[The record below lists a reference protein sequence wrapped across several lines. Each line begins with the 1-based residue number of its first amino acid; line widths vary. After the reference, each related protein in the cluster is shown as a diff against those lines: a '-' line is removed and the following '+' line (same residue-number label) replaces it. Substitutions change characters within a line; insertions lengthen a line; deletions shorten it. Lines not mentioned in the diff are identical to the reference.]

1 MDHYSAENFML
12 TQSVGS
18 RLSRARHLLMAEMDA
33 ALRDLGISSQQMGIL
48 LLLERG
54 AAHMPRELS
63 RLLGIDTG
71 LMTRMLDKLEAKQW
85 LARSRSAADR
95 RVVTLALTDTG
106 SALATR
112 IPDIAP
118 QVLNARLKHFTLA
131 EFNELQRLLDKFVG
145 A

>member
-1 MDHYSAENFML
+1 MNHYSAENFML
-12 TQSVGS
+12 THSVGGG
-18 RLSRARHLLMAEMDA
+18 LSRARNLLMAEMDA

-54 AAHMPRELS
+54 DAHTPRELS

-71 LMTRMLDKLEAKQW
+71 LMTRMLDKLEAKEW

-95 RVVTLALTDTG
+95 RVVTLALTETG

-118 QVLNARLKHFTLA
+118 HVLNARLKHFTPA